1 VLILGECLHAA
12 AAVQPFTPRAMP
24 ETPRAAK
31 ERAAVAEHLRQVS
44 ADSVSSASLPI
55 NGVHRV
61 LKVGTRL
68 QELQLNVAMVSAATI
83 LLINN
88 YIAQWQCLCG
98 SSLRF
103 CPRYLD

>member
-1 VLILGECLHAA
+1 
-12 AAVQPFTPRAMP
+12 VQPFTPRAMP

-31 ERAAVAEHLRQVS
+31 ERAAVVEHLRQVS

-68 QELQLNVAMVSAATI
+68 LSDATDHKFDCCSHII
-83 LLINN
+83 LTSS
-88 YIAQWQCLCG
+88 YVAQWQWFSAARPADLVQHVSFLQLLCFYD
-98 SSLRF
+98 LII
-103 CPRYLD
+103 